1 MAKILVVED
10 SSDMRQMMRDLL
22 GTLGHEVVEA
32 ADGLEG
38 VIVALRTHPDLII
51 LDLMMPLI
59 PGGSFLDFKHDTPGI
74 QNIPVLIVSA
84 HSEAHEVARKHGAE
98 GWMTKPVRI
107 LELSNRITAM
117 LSVEHD

>member
-1 MAKILVVED
+1 
-10 SSDMRQMMRDLL
+10 MRQMMRDLL

-38 VIVALRTHPDLII
+38 VLVALRTHPDLII

-98 GWMTKPVRI
+98 GWMTKPIRI

-117 LSVEHD
+117 LSVPND